1 MKSPVKLRIFN
12 CKAKMSDLAILSLNI
27 RSSAKK
33 GGGVNLL
40 HPNIS
45 MHILH
50 TFLLIL

>member
-33 GGGVNLL
+33 GGVNLL

>member
-12 CKAKMSDLAILSLNI
+12 CKAKMSDLAFLSLNI
-27 RSSAKK
+27 RSSAKNRC
-33 GGGVNLL
+33 VNLL